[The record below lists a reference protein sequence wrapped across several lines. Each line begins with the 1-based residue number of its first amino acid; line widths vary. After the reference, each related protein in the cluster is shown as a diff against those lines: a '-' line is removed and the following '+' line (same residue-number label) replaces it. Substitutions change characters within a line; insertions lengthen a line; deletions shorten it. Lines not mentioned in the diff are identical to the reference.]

1 MRILIPILVIVIAA
15 VLGFPIW
22 LAFIVGMIPY
32 YGFIESTLPAQIII
46 QRFINPCES
55 SAFLAIPLFVTSGVI
70 MNYAGIS
77 RRLMDLADG
86 LVGHLAGGLA
96 HCNVLL
102 SVLMGGV
109 SGSAAADAAMESKIL
124 VPEMV
129 RRGYDKNFSG
139 AVTIASSLLTPI
151 IPPGMGLIIYAM
163 MTSTS
168 VGKML
173 AAGYAPGLL
182 GMVLMMIY
190 VGYISKKR
198 GYKGNREKPAAPKE
212 LGMLFVRAIWGLL
225 LPFGLILIL
234 RIGMATATEV
244 GALCVVYSL
253 IVGVFFYREIK
264 VEHIWP
270 IIKESVMSTATVM
283 VLLCASVP
291 LTFFMTYETIPQKL
305 AAFIINSN
313 MSKVGFLLLINVI
326 EEDSPSLI
334 VCMYSVVFYDSM
346 QQPKGK
352 DNPKSFTTALF
363 ESLNSAAKKQTRFGV
378 CSLRRVRDSNPR
390 YISVHSISSAAPSTT
405 RTTLHEPKLYHRGS
419 VFASRGGCQKKTD
432 LVK

>member
-1 MRILIPILVIVIAA
+1 MRILIPILVIVLAA

-212 LGMLFVRAIWGLL
+212 LGVLFVRAIWGLL

-253 IVGVFFYREIK
+253 LVGVFFYREIK

-326 EEDSPSLI
+326 LIIVGMFMEGSAPLI
-334 VCMYSVVFYDSM
+334 VFTSLLAPIATKTYGIDPVVFGIM
-346 QQPKGK
+346 LIFNLVCGNITP
-352 DNPKSFTTALF
+352 P
-363 ESLNSAAKKQTRFGV
+363 FGV
-378 CSLRRVRDSNPR
+378 VLYQVKGLIGADLGKMIKECVPFIIILLIVLMVITFIPQF
-390 YISVHSISSAAPSTT
+390 
-405 RTTLHEPKLYHRGS
+405 TLFIPNLLY
-419 VFASRGGCQKKTD
+419 
-432 LVK
+432 

>member
-313 MSKVGFLLLINVI
+313 MSKVGFLLLVNVI
-326 EEDSPSLI
+326 LIIVGMFMEGSAPLI
-334 VCMYSVVFYDSM
+334 VFTSLLAPIATKTYGIDPIVFGIM
-346 QQPKGK
+346 LIFNLVCGNITP
-352 DNPKSFTTALF
+352 P
-363 ESLNSAAKKQTRFGV
+363 FGV
-378 CSLRRVRDSNPR
+378 VLYQVKGLIGADLGKMIKECVPFIIILLIVLMVITFIPQF
-390 YISVHSISSAAPSTT
+390 
-405 RTTLHEPKLYHRGS
+405 TLFIPNLLY
-419 VFASRGGCQKKTD
+419 
-432 LVK
+432 

>member
-212 LGMLFVRAIWGLL
+212 LGVLFVRAIWGLL

-253 IVGVFFYREIK
+253 LVGVFFYREIK

-326 EEDSPSLI
+326 LIIVGMFMEGSAPLI
-334 VCMYSVVFYDSM
+334 VFTSLLAPIATKTYGIDPVVFGIM
-346 QQPKGK
+346 LIFNLVCGNITP
-352 DNPKSFTTALF
+352 P
-363 ESLNSAAKKQTRFGV
+363 FGV
-378 CSLRRVRDSNPR
+378 VLYQVKGLIGADLGKMIKECVPFIIILLIVLMVITFIPQF
-390 YISVHSISSAAPSTT
+390 
-405 RTTLHEPKLYHRGS
+405 TLFIPNLLY
-419 VFASRGGCQKKTD
+419 
-432 LVK
+432 

>member
-1 MRILIPILVIVIAA
+1 MTVFIPLLVIVIAA

-22 LAFIVGMIPY
+22 LSFIVGMIPY
-32 YGFIESTLPAQIII
+32 FGFLEPSLPAQIII
-46 QRFINPCES
+46 QRFINPVES
-55 SAFLAIPLFVTSGVI
+55 SAFLAIPLFVTSGVV

-86 LVGHLAGGLA
+86 LVGHLNGGLA

-124 VPEMV
+124 VPEME
-129 RRGYDKNFSG
+129 RRGYDRNFSG

-173 AAGYAPGLL
+173 SAGYAPGLL
-182 GMVLMMIY
+182 GMAMMMTY

-198 GYKGNREKPAAPKE
+198 GYKGNREKPAGRKE
-212 LGMLFVRAIWGLL
+212 VAALFVKAIWGLL
-225 LPFGLILIL
+225 LPFGLIMIL
-234 RIGMATATEV
+234 RVGIATATEV

-264 VEHIWP
+264 WKHLWP
-270 IIKESVMSTATVM
+270 IVKESVIATATVM
-283 VLLCASVP
+283 ILLCASVP
-291 LTFFMTYETIPQKL
+291 LTYFMTYEGIPQKL
-305 AAFIINSN
+305 ANFIIGSN
-313 MSKVGFLLLINVI
+313 MSKVGFLLLVNVI
-326 EEDSPSLI
+326 LIIVGMFMEGSAPLI
-334 VCMYSVVFYDSM
+334 VFTSLLAPIAIKNYGINPVVFGVM
-346 QQPKGK
+346 LIFNLVCGNITP
-352 DNPKSFTTALF
+352 P
-363 ESLNSAAKKQTRFGV
+363 FGV
-378 CSLRRVRDSNPR
+378 V
-390 YISVHSISSAAPSTT
+390 
-405 RTTLHEPKLYHRGS
+405 LYQVKGLIN
-419 VFASRGGCQKKTD
+419 AD
-432 LVK
+432 LGKMIKECIPFIIILVIVLMVITFVPQFTMFIPNLLYGK

>member
-313 MSKVGFLLLINVI
+313 MSKVGFLLLVNVI
-326 EEDSPSLI
+326 LIIVGMFMEGSAPLI
-334 VCMYSVVFYDSM
+334 VFTSLLAPIATKTYGIDPVVFGIM
-346 QQPKGK
+346 LIFNLVCGNITP
-352 DNPKSFTTALF
+352 P
-363 ESLNSAAKKQTRFGV
+363 FGV
-378 CSLRRVRDSNPR
+378 VLYQVKGLIGADLGKMIKECVPFIIILLIVLMVITFIPQF
-390 YISVHSISSAAPSTT
+390 
-405 RTTLHEPKLYHRGS
+405 TLFIPNLLY
-419 VFASRGGCQKKTD
+419 
-432 LVK
+432 

>member
-326 EEDSPSLI
+326 LIIVGMFMEGSAPLI
-334 VCMYSVVFYDSM
+334 VFTSLLAPIATKTYGIDPVVFGIM
-346 QQPKGK
+346 LIFNLVCGNITP
-352 DNPKSFTTALF
+352 P
-363 ESLNSAAKKQTRFGV
+363 FGV
-378 CSLRRVRDSNPR
+378 VLYQVKGLIGADLGKMIKECVPFIIILLIVLMVITFIPQF
-390 YISVHSISSAAPSTT
+390 
-405 RTTLHEPKLYHRGS
+405 TLFIPNLLY
-419 VFASRGGCQKKTD
+419 
-432 LVK
+432 

>member
-1 MRILIPILVIVIAA
+1 MSILIPILVIVIAA

-46 QRFINPCES
+46 QRFINPTES

-124 VPEMV
+124 VPEME

-182 GMVLMMIY
+182 GMALMMIY

-212 LGMLFVRAIWGLL
+212 LGALFVRAIWGLL
-225 LPFGLILIL
+225 LPFGLIMVL

-253 IVGVFFYREIK
+253 IVGIFLYREIK

-270 IIKESVMSTATVM
+270 IIKESVISTATVM

-291 LTFFMTYETIPQKL
+291 LTFFMTYEMVPQKL
-305 AAFIINSN
+305 AAFIIESN
-313 MSKVGFLLLINVI
+313 MSKVGFLLLINLILIIVGMFM
-326 EEDSPSLI
+326 EGSAPLI
-334 VCMYSVVFYDSM
+334 VFTSLLAPIATKTYGIDPIVFGIMLIFNLVCGNIS
-346 QQPKGK
+346 P
-352 DNPKSFTTALF
+352 P
-363 ESLNSAAKKQTRFGV
+363 FGV
-378 CSLRRVRDSNPR
+378 VLYQVKGLIGADMGKMIKECIPFMIILLIVLMVITFIPQF
-390 YISVHSISSAAPSTT
+390 
-405 RTTLHEPKLYHRGS
+405 TLFIPNLLY
-419 VFASRGGCQKKTD
+419 
-432 LVK
+432 

>member
-1 MRILIPILVIVIAA
+1 MSILIPILVIVIAA

-32 YGFIESTLPAQIII
+32 YGFIEATLPPQIII

-173 AAGYAPGLL
+173 SAGYAPGLL

-198 GYKGNREKPAAPKE
+198 GYKGNREKPASPKE
-212 LGMLFVRAIWGLL
+212 LGRLFIRAIWGLL
-225 LPFGLILIL
+225 LPFGLIMIL

-253 IVGVFFYREIK
+253 IVGVFLYREIK

-270 IIKESVMSTATVM
+270 IIKESVISTATVM

-291 LTFFMTYETIPQKL
+291 LTFFMTYETVPQKL
-305 AAFIINSN
+305 ATFIINSN
-313 MSKVGFLLLINVI
+313 MSKVGFLLLINLILIIVGMFM
-326 EEDSPSLI
+326 EGSAPLI
-334 VCMYSVVFYDSM
+334 VFTSLLAPIATKTYGIDPVVFGIM
-346 QQPKGK
+346 LIFNLVCGNITP
-352 DNPKSFTTALF
+352 P
-363 ESLNSAAKKQTRFGV
+363 FGV
-378 CSLRRVRDSNPR
+378 VLYQVKGLIGADLGKMIKECVPFIIILLIVLMVITFIPQF
-390 YISVHSISSAAPSTT
+390 
-405 RTTLHEPKLYHRGS
+405 TLFIPNLLY
-419 VFASRGGCQKKTD
+419 
-432 LVK
+432 

>member
-1 MRILIPILVIVIAA
+1 MSILIPILVIVIAA

-46 QRFINPCES
+46 QRFINPTES

-86 LVGHLAGGLA
+86 LVGHLSGGLA

-124 VPEMV
+124 VPEME

-198 GYKGNREKPAAPKE
+198 GYKGNREKPAAPRE
-212 LGMLFVRAIWGLL
+212 LGTLFVRAIWGLL
-225 LPFGLILIL
+225 LPFGLIMVL

-253 IVGVFFYREIK
+253 IVGIFLYREIK

-270 IIKESVMSTATVM
+270 IIKESVISTATVM

-291 LTFFMTYETIPQKL
+291 LTFFMTYEMVPQKL
-305 AAFIINSN
+305 AAFIIESN
-313 MSKVGFLLLINVI
+313 MSKVGFLLLINLILIIVGMFM
-326 EEDSPSLI
+326 EGSAPLI
-334 VCMYSVVFYDSM
+334 VFTSLLAPIATKTYGIDPIVFGIM
-346 QQPKGK
+346 LIFNLVCGNITP
-352 DNPKSFTTALF
+352 P
-363 ESLNSAAKKQTRFGV
+363 FGV
-378 CSLRRVRDSNPR
+378 VLYQVKGLIGADMGKMIKECIPFMIILLIVLMVIT
-390 YISVHSISSAAPSTT
+390 YIPQF
-405 RTTLHEPKLYHRGS
+405 TLFIPNLLY
-419 VFASRGGCQKKTD
+419 
-432 LVK
+432 

>member
-1 MRILIPILVIVIAA
+1 MSVFIPLITIVIAA

-22 LAFIVGMIPY
+22 LSFIVGMIPY
-32 YGFIESTLPAQIII
+32 FGFIESNLPAQIIT
-46 QRFINPCES
+46 QRFINPVES
-55 SAFLAIPLFVTSGVI
+55 SAFLAIPLFVTSGVV

-77 RRLMDLADG
+77 KRLMDLADG
-86 LVGHLAGGLA
+86 LVGHLNGGLA

-129 RRGYDKNFSG
+129 KRGYDRDFSG

-182 GMVLMMIY
+182 GMALMMVY

-198 GYKGNREKPAAPKE
+198 GYKGGREKPASGREIASLLLK
-212 LGMLFVRAIWGLL
+212 AIWGLL
-225 LPFGLILIL
+225 LPFGLIMIL
-234 RIGMATATEV
+234 RVGIATATEV

-264 VEHIWP
+264 WQHIWP
-270 IIKESVMSTATVM
+270 IIKESVIATATVM
-283 VLLCASVP
+283 ILLCASVP
-291 LTFFMTYETIPQKL
+291 LTYFMTYEGIPQAL
-305 AAFIINSN
+305 ANFIIDSN
-313 MSKVGFLLLINVI
+313 MSKVGFLLLVNVI
-326 EEDSPSLI
+326 LIIVGMFMEGSAPLI
-334 VCMYSVVFYDSM
+334 VFTSLLAPIAVKTY
-346 QQPKGK
+346 GI
-352 DNPKSFTTALF
+352 NPIV
-363 ESLNSAAKKQTRFGV
+363 FGV
-378 CSLRRVRDSNPR
+378 MLIFNLVCGNITPPFGVVLYQVKGLINADLGKMIKECVPFMV
-390 YISVHSISSAAPSTT
+390 ILLIVLMVITFVPQF
-405 RTTLHEPKLYHRGS
+405 TLFIPNLLYG
-419 VFASRGGCQKKTD
+419 K
-432 LVK
+432 

>member
-1 MRILIPILVIVIAA
+1 MSILIPILVIVIAA

-46 QRFINPCES
+46 QRFINPTES

-124 VPEMV
+124 VPEME

-182 GMVLMMIY
+182 GMALMMIY

-212 LGMLFVRAIWGLL
+212 LGTLFVRAIWGLL
-225 LPFGLILIL
+225 LPFGLIMVL

-244 GALCVVYSL
+244 GSLCVVYSL
-253 IVGVFFYREIK
+253 IVGIFLYREIK

-270 IIKESVMSTATVM
+270 IIKESVISTATVM

-291 LTFFMTYETIPQKL
+291 LTFFMTYEMVPQKL
-305 AAFIINSN
+305 AAFILESN
-313 MSKVGFLLLINVI
+313 MSKVGFLLLINLILIIVGMFM
-326 EEDSPSLI
+326 EGSAPLI
-334 VCMYSVVFYDSM
+334 VFTSLLAPIATKTYGIDPVVFGIM
-346 QQPKGK
+346 LIFNLVCGNITP
-352 DNPKSFTTALF
+352 P
-363 ESLNSAAKKQTRFGV
+363 FGV
-378 CSLRRVRDSNPR
+378 VLYQVKGLIGADMGKMIKECIPFMIILLIVLMVITFIPQF
-390 YISVHSISSAAPSTT
+390 
-405 RTTLHEPKLYHRGS
+405 TLFIPNLLY
-419 VFASRGGCQKKTD
+419 
-432 LVK
+432 

>member
-1 MRILIPILVIVIAA
+1 MSVLIPLLVIVIAA

-22 LAFIVGMIPY
+22 LSFIVGMIPY
-32 YGFIESTLPAQIII
+32 FGFLEPSLPAQIII
-46 QRFINPCES
+46 QRFINPVES
-55 SAFLAIPLFVTSGVI
+55 SAFLAIPLFVTSGVV

-77 RRLMDLADG
+77 KRLMDLADG
-86 LVGHLAGGLA
+86 LVGHLNGGLA

-124 VPEMV
+124 VPEME
-129 RRGYDKNFSG
+129 RRGYDRNFSG

-198 GYKGNREKPAAPKE
+198 GYKGNREKPAGRKE
-212 LGMLFVRAIWGLL
+212 LGKLFLKAIWGLL
-225 LPFGLILIL
+225 LPFGLIMVL
-234 RIGMATATEV
+234 RVGIATATEV

-253 IVGVFFYREIK
+253 IVGIFFYREIK
-264 VEHIWP
+264 WKHVWP
-270 IIKESVMSTATVM
+270 IVKESVIATATVM
-283 VLLCASVP
+283 ILLCASVP
-291 LTFFMTYETIPQKL
+291 LTYFMTYEGIPQKL
-305 AAFIINSN
+305 ANFIIGSN
-313 MSKVGFLLLINVI
+313 MSKVGFLLLVNVI
-326 EEDSPSLI
+326 LIIVGMFMEGSAPLI
-334 VCMYSVVFYDSM
+334 VFTSLLAPIATKQYGIPSVVFGVM
-346 QQPKGK
+346 LIFNLVCGNITP
-352 DNPKSFTTALF
+352 P
-363 ESLNSAAKKQTRFGV
+363 FGV
-378 CSLRRVRDSNPR
+378 V
-390 YISVHSISSAAPSTT
+390 
-405 RTTLHEPKLYHRGS
+405 LYQVKGLIN
-419 VFASRGGCQKKTD
+419 AD
-432 LVK
+432 LGKMIKECIPFMIILLIVLMVITFIPQFTMFIPNLLYGA

>member
-1 MRILIPILVIVIAA
+1 
-15 VLGFPIW
+15 
-22 LAFIVGMIPY
+22 
-32 YGFIESTLPAQIII
+32 
-46 QRFINPCES
+46 
-55 SAFLAIPLFVTSGVI
+55 VI

-212 LGMLFVRAIWGLL
+212 LGVLFVRAIWGLL

-326 EEDSPSLI
+326 LIIVGMFMEGSAPLI
-334 VCMYSVVFYDSM
+334 VFTSLLAPIATKTYGIDPVVFGIM
-346 QQPKGK
+346 LIFNLVCGNITP
-352 DNPKSFTTALF
+352 P
-363 ESLNSAAKKQTRFGV
+363 FGV
-378 CSLRRVRDSNPR
+378 VLYQVKGLIGADLGKMIKECVPFIIILLIVLMVITFIPQF
-390 YISVHSISSAAPSTT
+390 
-405 RTTLHEPKLYHRGS
+405 TLFIPNLLY
-419 VFASRGGCQKKTD
+419 
-432 LVK
+432 

>member
-1 MRILIPILVIVIAA
+1 MTVFIPLLVIVIAA

-22 LAFIVGMIPY
+22 LSFIVGMIPY
-32 YGFIESTLPAQIII
+32 FGFLEPDLPAQIII
-46 QRFINPCES
+46 QRFINPVES
-55 SAFLAIPLFVTSGVI
+55 SAFLAIPLFVTSGVV

-77 RRLMDLADG
+77 KRLMDLADG
-86 LVGHLAGGLA
+86 LVGHLNGGLA

-124 VPEMV
+124 VPEME
-129 RRGYDKNFSG
+129 RRGYDRNFSG

-198 GYKGNREKPAAPKE
+198 GYKGNREKPAGGKE
-212 LGMLFVRAIWGLL
+212 LGGLFLKAIWGLL
-225 LPFGLILIL
+225 LPFGLIMIL
-234 RIGMATATEV
+234 RVGIATATEV

-253 IVGVFFYREIK
+253 IVGIFFYREIK
-264 VEHIWP
+264 WKHIWP
-270 IIKESVMSTATVM
+270 IVKESVIATATVM
-283 VLLCASVP
+283 ILLCASVP
-291 LTFFMTYETIPQKL
+291 LTYFMTYEGIPQKL
-305 AAFIINSN
+305 ANFIIGSN
-313 MSKVGFLLLINVI
+313 MSKVGFLLLVNVI
-326 EEDSPSLI
+326 LIIVGMFMEGSAPLI
-334 VCMYSVVFYDSM
+334 VFTSLLAPIATKTYGIPSVVFGVM
-346 QQPKGK
+346 LIFNLVCGNITP
-352 DNPKSFTTALF
+352 P
-363 ESLNSAAKKQTRFGV
+363 FGV
-378 CSLRRVRDSNPR
+378 VLYQVKGLINADLGKMIKECIPFIVILLIVLMVITFIPQF
-390 YISVHSISSAAPSTT
+390 
-405 RTTLHEPKLYHRGS
+405 TLFIPNLLYG
-419 VFASRGGCQKKTD
+419 A
-432 LVK
+432 

>member
-212 LGMLFVRAIWGLL
+212 LGVLFVRAIWGLL

-326 EEDSPSLI
+326 LIIVGMFMEGSAPLI
-334 VCMYSVVFYDSM
+334 VFTSLLAPIATKTYGIDPVVFGIM
-346 QQPKGK
+346 LIFNLVCGNITP
-352 DNPKSFTTALF
+352 P
-363 ESLNSAAKKQTRFGV
+363 FGV
-378 CSLRRVRDSNPR
+378 VLYQVKGLIGADLGKMIKECVPFIIILLIVLMVITFIPQF
-390 YISVHSISSAAPSTT
+390 
-405 RTTLHEPKLYHRGS
+405 TLFIPNLLY
-419 VFASRGGCQKKTD
+419 
-432 LVK
+432 

>member
-1 MRILIPILVIVIAA
+1 MSILIPILVIVIAA

-46 QRFINPCES
+46 QRFINPTES

-124 VPEMV
+124 VPEME

-139 AVTIASSLLTPI
+139 AVTIASSLLTPV

-212 LGMLFVRAIWGLL
+212 LGALFVRAIWGLL
-225 LPFGLILIL
+225 LPFGLIMVL

-253 IVGVFFYREIK
+253 IVGIFLYREIK

-291 LTFFMTYETIPQKL
+291 LTFFMTYEMVPQKL
-305 AAFIINSN
+305 AAFIIESN
-313 MSKVGFLLLINVI
+313 MSKVGFLLLINLILIIVGMFM
-326 EEDSPSLI
+326 EGSAPLI
-334 VCMYSVVFYDSM
+334 VFTSLLAPIATKTYGIDPIVFGIMLIFNLVCGNIS
-346 QQPKGK
+346 P
-352 DNPKSFTTALF
+352 P
-363 ESLNSAAKKQTRFGV
+363 FGV
-378 CSLRRVRDSNPR
+378 VLYQVKGLIGADMGKMIKECVPFMIILLIVLMVITFIPQF
-390 YISVHSISSAAPSTT
+390 
-405 RTTLHEPKLYHRGS
+405 TLFIPNLLY
-419 VFASRGGCQKKTD
+419 
-432 LVK
+432 

>member
-212 LGMLFVRAIWGLL
+212 LGVLFVRAIWGLL

-253 IVGVFFYREIK
+253 LVGVFFYREIK

-305 AAFIINSN
+305 ATFIINSN

-326 EEDSPSLI
+326 LIIVGMFMEGSAPLI
-334 VCMYSVVFYDSM
+334 VFTSLLAPIATKTYGIDPIVFGIM
-346 QQPKGK
+346 LIFNLVCGNITP
-352 DNPKSFTTALF
+352 P
-363 ESLNSAAKKQTRFGV
+363 FGV
-378 CSLRRVRDSNPR
+378 VLYQVKGLIGADLGKMIKECVPFIIILLIVLMVITFIPQF
-390 YISVHSISSAAPSTT
+390 
-405 RTTLHEPKLYHRGS
+405 TLFIPNLLY
-419 VFASRGGCQKKTD
+419 
-432 LVK
+432 